1 MLRGQKRKP
10 RPEPLGPPPEVGDE
24 AVVRYGLYKLT
35 CQVVQV
41 SRAGRYVKV
50 EVDPNQV
57 PVGSEGAVYV
67 FTRQDNGSYQ
77 RKVPG
82 YMPWILKLGVETA
95 RCLSRDTN

>member
-1 MLRGQKRKP
+1 
-10 RPEPLGPPPEVGDE
+10 
-24 AVVRYGLYKLT
+24 VVRYGLYSLT
-35 CQVVQV
+35 CMVVQV

-50 EVDPNQV
+50 KVDPNQV

-95 RCLSRDTN
+95 RCPSRDTN